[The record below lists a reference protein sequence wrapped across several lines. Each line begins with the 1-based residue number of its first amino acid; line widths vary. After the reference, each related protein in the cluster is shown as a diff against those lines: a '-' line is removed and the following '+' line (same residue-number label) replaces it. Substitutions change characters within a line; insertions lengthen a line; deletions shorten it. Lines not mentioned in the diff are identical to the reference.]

1 MMTMSRHLFGE
12 VRVMHASDFLYDFHT
27 IFEGVRHEAYQDS
40 VGIWTIGIGH
50 TGPDVEPESQW
61 DDDQIRDAWESD
73 IVEAESLANDWLEG
87 AQVSQE
93 LFDALVDIAFNT
105 GKKPK
110 TMVKYALSGNENAAI
125 DELLRWVYA
134 GGKVLLGLVKRRMAM
149 YVYCHGGD
157 WEAVANCPLNSTHLE
172 RFNRLIEQYGYEVL
186 PDEDTNFAVYKE

>member
-1 MMTMSRHLFGE
+1 
-12 VRVMHASDFLYDFHT
+12 MHASDMLFDFHT
-27 IFEGVRHEAYQDS
+27 YFESVEHEAYQDS
-40 VGIWTIGIGH
+40 VGVWTIGIGH
-50 TGPDVEPESQW
+50 TGPDVEPESVW
-61 DDDQIRDAWESD
+61 EDDQIREAWEGD
-73 IVEAESLANDWLEG
+73 IVEAESLANKWLEG

-125 DELLRWVYA
+125 DELMRWVYA

-157 WEAVANCPLNSTHLE
+157 WEEVARCPLSSNHLE